1 MTIFRGRLAT
11 TTALGGLVIG
21 LGAGLTVGQAQAA
34 GFYIQEQSVTGLGRA
49 FAGEAAAGT
58 DASTIFFNPAAM
70 TELESAEI
78 NAGVHLLIPR
88 ADFENDGSTAGIPG
102 LGFFPVTGDSDNPY
116 SPTPVPNL
124 YVAYPF
130 MDDRLWVGVGVT
142 APFGLANEYEEDW
155 FGRYDSVET
164 ELTTINIGPAIA
176 YKVND
181 KFSIGGGIDIQ
192 YADATLTNKI
202 PAGLPA
208 SPATDLNADLQGD
221 DWSYGF
227 NLGATF
233 EPTEELRFG
242 VHYRSAMSHDL
253 EGELL
258 VTTAAGAAV
267 VDTSGAAELN
277 LPDIASFGVAYD
289 ATPALTLLGGVTWF
303 GWSNFEEIAVVRGDG
318 VPVVPIEQGY
328 QNTFAFSVGASYELN
343 DQWTFRGG
351 FQYDETP
358 TTDEHRTTRTPDG
371 DRYWL
376 SAGASYEINE
386 SFVIDAAFTHIFID
400 DAEVDVS
407 RTSTGSP
414 IVANVA
420 GTSEN
425 SVDIVS
431 IGVRY
436 RF

>member
-1 MTIFRGRLAT
+1 MGFAGGKETEQMTIFRGRLAA
-11 TTALGGLVIG
+11 TTALGGLVI
-21 LGAGLTVGQAQAA
+21 GLTVGQAQAA

-88 ADFENDGSTAGIPG
+88 SDFEDDGSTLFGA
-102 LGFFPVTGDSDNPY
+102 PVGGGDGGNPY
-116 SPTPVPNL
+116 DPTPVPSL
-124 YVAYPF
+124 YAAYPL
-130 MDDRLWVGVGVT
+130 MDERLWVGVGVS

-155 FGRYDSVET
+155 FGRYDSIET
-164 ELTTINIGPAIA
+164 ELTTINITPAVA
-176 YKVND
+176 YEIND
-181 KFSIGGGIDIQ
+181 YLSVGGGIDIQ
-192 YADATLTNKI
+192 YAEVKLTNAVFV
-202 PAGLPA
+202 PGAGESRA
-208 SPATDLNADLQGD
+208 RADGD

-227 NLGATF
+227 NVGALVK
-233 EPTEELRFG
+233 PTEELRIG
-242 VHYRSAMSHDL
+242 VHYRSAMKHEVEGDL
-253 EGELL
+253 TVTNPIAGTL
-258 VTTAAGAAV
+258 VDTGAAA
-267 VDTSGAAELN
+267 DLD
-277 LPDIASFGVAYD
+277 LPDIASLGVAYNL
-289 ATPALTLLGGVTWF
+289 TPKLTLMGGLTWF
-303 GWSNFEEIAVVRGDG
+303 GWSNFEEIALERSDG
-318 VPVVPIEQGY
+318 APVEPVPQNY
-328 QNTFAFSVGASYELN
+328 QNTIAVAVGAEYQLN
-343 DQWTFRGG
+343 DSWTVRGG
-351 FQYDETP
+351 FQFDETP
-358 TTDEHRTTRTPDG
+358 TTDEDRTTRTPDG

-400 DAEVDVS
+400 DAEVDVL
-407 RTSTGSP
+407 RNGGF
-414 IVANVA
+414 ARVA